1 MSDQLP
7 DRFALTVRDEAMA
20 PRFRPGHLV
29 EFDRTRQ
36 AEPGDVVLLAD
47 GDGNAY
53 IREHM
58 TGASD
63 AEDFDILAVA
73 VGHTWG

>member
-1 MSDQLP
+1 MFDQLP
-7 DRFALTVRDEAMA
+7 DRFALTIRDEAMA

-36 AEPGDVVLLAD
+36 AEQGDVVLLVD
-47 GDGNAY
+47 GSENVY
-53 IREHM
+53 MREHM